1 MRRLPHLAVAST
13 LTIALAACGAGGGEE
28 EADATG
34 SADLTLWL
42 MEDSV
47 PDAAQEWLVE
57 EFESTHEGS
66 TLTVQMQP
74 WAGIV
79 ELLQT
84 SLPDSSQTP
93 DLVEIGNTQA
103 STFTSVGAFS
113 PVDEILEDLGG
124 DSLIESGLEAG
135 TWEGTTYAPPL
146 YAGSRI
152 IFYRQ
157 DLLDAAGIEVPTTLD
172 ELNEAAVEL
181 NEANPEDTDDFSGIY
196 LASSDPKTLEG
207 WLFTYGG
214 DYATQQS
221 DGTWEGAL
229 STPESLE
236 GLRAAQELMEDGS
249 EYVSDPNEAVPVA
262 YELFNSGRIG
272 FYSGL
277 ALKEYDIDD
286 ELWESGQAQVMA
298 LPGPDPETPG
308 TTFAGGSNVA
318 ISAAS
323 ENQELSEE
331 VLKLIYSPDF
341 QTLLA
346 EEAGWVPG
354 NLDYADALSGHSADP
369 FQDAVAHS
377 QLTPN
382 TPSWGVA
389 DSAQLPLEIWTRI
402 ADGEDVEDVAAD
414 VDAQLEEILND

>member
-1 MRRLPHLAVAST
+1 MRRLPHLALAST
-13 LTIALAACGAGGGEE
+13 LTLTLAACGAGGGNTGD
-28 EADATG
+28 DAE
-34 SADLTLWL
+34 SADLTIWF

-47 PDAAQEWLVE
+47 PETAQDWLVD
-57 EFESTHEGS
+57 EFEASHEGS

-74 WAGIV
+74 WAGVV

-113 PVDEILEDLGG
+113 PVDDLLEELGG

-157 DLLDAAGIEVPTTLD
+157 DLLDAAGIDVPTTLD
-172 ELNEAAVEL
+172 ELNEAAIEL
-181 NEANPEDTDDFSGIY
+181 NEANPEDTDGFSGIY

-214 DYATQQS
+214 DYATQHD
-221 DGTWEGAL
+221 DGTWEGTL
-229 STPESLE
+229 SSPESQE
-236 GLRAAQELMEDGS
+236 GLQAAQDLMERGS

-262 YELFNSGRIG
+262 YELFNSGKIG

-277 ALKEYDIDD
+277 ALKEYDIDE
-286 ELWESGQAQVMA
+286 ELWESGDAQVMA
-298 LPGPDPETPG
+298 LPGTDADTPG

-323 ENQELSEE
+323 AHQELSRE
-331 VLKLIYSPDF
+331 VLRLIYSDDF
-341 QTLLA
+341 QTMLA
-346 EEAGWVPG
+346 ADAGWVPG
-354 NLDYADALSGHSADP
+354 NLDHASALEGHSAEA
-369 FQDAVAHS
+369 FQEAVAHS

-402 ADGEDVEDVAAD
+402 ADGEDVEDIAAD